1 MIRGP
6 GSLNRAASPVR
17 PSTTVN
23 VRRVSPRTQV
33 KAAGTARAASS
44 AVTDSPVVPPIRPMT
59 RTSAPSVCSV
69 RATFSPLPPGR
80 ACTAAGR
87 FTPDQFNVRDVMGHV
102 QGGVEADDS
111 DHMNRLFR

>member
-1 MIRGP
+1 MYRSQNSAYPPAAIRGP
-6 GSLNRAASPVR
+6 GSLNRAAVPVR

-44 AVTDSPVVPPIRPMT
+44 AVTASPVVPPTRPMT
-59 RTSAPSVCSV
+59 STSVPSACSV

-80 ACTAAGR
+80 ACTADGR
-87 FTPDQFNVRDVMGHV
+87 FTPAQSTAGT
-102 QGGVEADDS
+102 
-111 DHMNRLFR
+111 